1 MREGVRVRILAFIA
15 SLLLVPSILFGCSSY
30 SQSHANTEFYG
41 GEELSPEAIDS
52 IADSIYAAQTEKYPR
67 ETDDNGEPVF
77 FWTDGGSVWHYS
89 RACGGL
95 KSSKNIR
102 RGSEAQARAAGKS
115 RPCSVCDEDNE

>member
-1 MREGVRVRILAFIA
+1 MRARVRISALIA
-15 SLLLVPSILFGCSSY
+15 LLLLVSSILLGCSSY
-30 SQSHANTEFYG
+30 SQSRADTEFYG

-52 IADSIYAAQTEKYPR
+52 IADSIYAAQTEKYPH
-67 ETDDNGEPVF
+67 ETDDDGEPVF

-89 RACGGL
+89 RVCSGL

-102 RGSEAQARAAGKS
+102 HGSEAQARAAGKF